1 MWWRKLVGPFK
12 KVARGP
18 TNVLF
23 FFHIISLLLI
33 YQKSLMAQLANADCV
48 DIQDLGSSP
57 RSVLF
62 FILFFNPGSHAVP
75 LTEGYDALPNQ
86 V

>member
-1 MWWRKLVGPFK
+1 
-12 KVARGP
+12 
-18 TNVLF
+18 
-23 FFHIISLLLI
+23 
-33 YQKSLMAQLANADCV
+33 MAQLASADCV

-75 LTEGYDALPNQ
+75 LTEDYDALPNQ